1 LVFWGLFSF
10 AKVIDPKMILPVMA
24 INILRGIEVLR
35 TLEIMNKN
43 NPNNN

>member
-1 LVFWGLFSF
+1 
-10 AKVIDPKMILPVMA
+10 MTLPIMA